1 MELVLTRIAKRYGYT
16 IGRLSLRTEGTEKT
30 EDTELTKKTENK
42 ELTKKTENKELTKKT
57 ENKED
62 SVATVG
68 SVASVPSEASVR
80 ICDALE
86 PPVLEMKTS
95 VPLPTVLRS
104 PIKTE
109 ALKPFAIPPGRYA
122 VVISY
127 SPKMKEWLP
136 ILLGVPGF
144 KGIRIHAGNSVKDTE
159 GCILVGENKSV
170 GHVWNSGQTLRRLKK
185 LIVEAKDRGEAVWI
199 TVR

>member
-16 IGRLSLRTEGTEKT
+16 IGRLSIAPLSAPEGATNASSA
-30 EDTELTKKTENK
+30 DTNAIEAP
-42 ELTKKTENKELTKKT
+42 
-57 ENKED
+57 
-62 SVATVG
+62 SGAVG
-68 SVASVPSEASVR
+68 GAL
-80 ICDALE
+80 CDTLE

-136 ILLGVPGF
+136 ILLGVPMF
-144 KGIRIHAGNSVKDTE
+144 SGIRIHAGNTAKDTE
-159 GCILVGENKSV
+159 GCILVGQNREAGKVLDSRK
-170 GHVWNSGQTLRRLKK
+170 WLYELKQK
-185 LIVEAKDRGEAVWI
+185 IVEAKGRGEPVWI
-199 TVR
+199 TIK